1 MTLGDVRK
9 SLGPDECDDSDVRVL
24 TRFRTQPCAARESDL
39 AYAQMTVSAMGLRA
53 KLNGVSIQRGK
64 RTSKMVVPVME
75 EIVAVV
81 QEVVRLVPQERV
93 PQRTVEHVPVPRIL
107 EETVE
112 VVRLVPQE
120 RVQQRIDEQMVELLI
135 PRIVE
140 VNVDVV
146 RLVPQQ
152 RVQRICEQIVEVYF
166 RNFIVDVFVPQV
178 GFLEAPQ
185 FQVRAISY
193 KTQGSSLA
201 WTPAK
206 KSF

>member
-1 MTLGDVRK
+1 
-9 SLGPDECDDSDVRVL
+9 
-24 TRFRTQPCAARESDL
+24 
-39 AYAQMTVSAMGLRA
+39 
-53 KLNGVSIQRGK
+53 
-64 RTSKMVVPVME
+64 ME

-93 PQRTVEHVPVPRIL
+93 PQRTVEHVPVPHIL

-152 RVQRICEQIVEVYF
+152 RVQRICEQTAVKHVSPLESTNSSECGKPVESVT
-166 RNFIVDVFVPQV
+166 
-178 GFLEAPQ
+178 G
-185 FQVRAISY
+185 
-193 KTQGSSLA
+193 
-201 WTPAK
+201 TPDPRINLRQWNKNAVEYAK
-206 KSF
+206 